1 VATST
6 VPAAKAG
13 LLALLQA
20 NATLAPLNTLGAV
33 TYAHPGK
40 HIQKEAVFLG
50 DAVFAEEQPMVG
62 NRIHRERYTI
72 PVWVTVLNEGDDA
85 KAAEER
91 MWTLVG
97 GVETAVR
104 SDGTLGN
111 ATNVLSA
118 VVASPGKQPRSFIE
132 SQGRV
137 SECQVS
143 VVCEG
148 NI

>member
-1 VATST
+1 MATSS

-13 LLALLQA
+13 LLTLLQA
-20 NATLAPLNTLGAV
+20 NATLAPLYAVGAV
-33 TYAHPGK
+33 TWAHPGK

-72 PVWVTVLNEGDDA
+72 PVWVSVLNEGDDA
-85 KAAEER
+85 QAAEQR

-97 GVETAVR
+97 GVEAAVR
-104 SDGTLGN
+104 ADPTLGAAVN
-111 ATNVLSA
+111 TLSA
-118 VVASPGKQPRSFIE
+118 VVANVGKQPRNFIE
-132 SQGRV
+132 PQGRV